1 MGSALLGERQML
13 RLNRN
18 VLLVLFTSVIAWTGL
33 ANGQAVSEHVSVF
46 MATDM
51 ASIETALRE
60 TTLVLHNGS
69 DIPIFIPTE
78 HWRPLFVDAI
88 QFEFRTSTREKPIC
102 VSPKEPDVRF
112 SPTYYKLEPGCSI
125 SRTFFWHSDLS
136 DQMYNALSEAEQVRV
151 QWCFRYYDSNNEEH
165 IGDAY
170 SKWLP
175 KEKFKYGVSRVKET
189 IGGTLI
195 EKELPLRQPK
205 DFGDST
211 IEVILNDEL

>member
-1 MGSALLGERQML
+1 ML

-18 VLLVLFTSVIAWTGL
+18 VLLVLFTGVIAWTGL
-33 ANGQAVSEHVSVF
+33 ANGQAVAEHVSVF

-51 ASIETALRE
+51 ASIETVLRE

-69 DIPIFIPTE
+69 EKPIFIPSE
-78 HWRPLFVDAI
+78 RWRPLFVDAI

-102 VSPKEPDVRF
+102 VSPKETDVRF
-112 SPTYYKLEPGCSI
+112 DSTYYKLEPGCSI

-151 QWCFRYYDSNNEEH
+151 RWRFLYYDSNNEENV
-165 IGDAY
+165 GDAY

-175 KEKFKYGVSRVKET
+175 KEKFKYGVSHVEET
-189 IGGTLI
+189 INGTLI
-195 EKELPLRQPK
+195 EKKLPLRLPK

-211 IEVILNDEL
+211 LEVILNDEL

>member
-18 VLLVLFTSVIAWTGL
+18 VLLVLFTGVIAWTGL

-112 SPTYYKLEPGCSI
+112 YPTYYKLEPGCSI

-151 QWCFRYYDSNNEEH
+151 QWCFRYYDSNNEEN
-165 IGDAY
+165 IGEAY

-175 KEKFKYGVSRVKET
+175 KEKFKYGVSRKET
-189 IGGTLI
+189 RGGALI
-195 EKELPLRQPK
+195 ERELPLRQPK
-205 DFGDST
+205 EDFGDST
-211 IEVILNDEL
+211 IEVILSDEL